1 MYMKKFFM
9 LIILVLLPAIS
20 YAQPAI
26 VFDTENYNFGN
37 VINKDIIEYAF
48 DFTNAGDKE
57 LTINKLVP
65 S

>member
-9 LIILVLLPAIS
+9 LIILLLLPAIS

-48 DFTNAGDKE
+48 DFTNA
-57 LTINKLVP
+57 
-65 S
+65 